1 MEAPHEMTTS
11 TDTTILLDVYE
22 RLGSIEAKLASTL
35 KSHEALEKDVAVL
48 KGLHQKFGG
57 VVLTLTVLWALIC
70 AGFAY
75 YSDSLKGLFHK

>member
-1 MEAPHEMTTS
+1 MSGTE
-11 TDTTILLDVYE
+11 TTILLDIYE
-22 RLGSIEAKLASTL
+22 RLGSIEAKLAATIT
-35 KSHEALEKDVAVL
+35 SHEELEKDVAVL

-75 YSDSLKGLFHK
+75 YSDSLKGLIHK